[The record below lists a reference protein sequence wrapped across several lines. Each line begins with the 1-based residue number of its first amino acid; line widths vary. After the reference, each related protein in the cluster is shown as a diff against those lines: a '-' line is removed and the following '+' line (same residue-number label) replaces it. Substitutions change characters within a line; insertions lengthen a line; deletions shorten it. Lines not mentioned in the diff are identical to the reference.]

1 MKADIVIVGSGI
13 MGSAAAYFLACDG
26 RAGDVVVIE
35 PDASYARAATPQ
47 GAGGCRQLFS
57 RPENVQM
64 SAYSLDFYKSFN
76 AQMSFDGY
84 AAEIDFRD
92 RGYLFTVG
100 PEGAATLEK
109 NATLQEG
116 EGAQVELL
124 DPDGLAVRF
133 PSVGRSD
140 VALACYAPDDGWIDP
155 HGALQGFRKN
165 AERLGVRY
173 VADRVRGLELSETG
187 VVRAEL
193 ESGGTVAGDM
203 FLNTAGAWAT
213 EIAAMVGVELPVV
226 PMCRVQHYW
235 LCDAEIEPLPLI
247 KDESGVFFRA
257 EGEGWAGGRPSFDI
271 APGFVWDV
279 DRGFFANYFE
289 ETVWPL
295 IANRVPKFESI
306 KLQSTWGGHYAQ
318 NTFDGNMII
327 GQVTD
332 AAPNFLVAC
341 GFSGHGIMHAP
352 AVGRALAELVLDGG
366 YRTIDVARM
375 EFGRVVENAPYP
387 ELGIV

>member
-1 MKADIVIVGSGI
+1 MKAGIVIVGGGI

-26 RAGDVVVIE
+26 RAGDIVVIE
-35 PDASYARAATPQ
+35 PDPTYARAATPQ

-64 SAYSLDFYKSFN
+64 SAFSLNFYKDFN
-76 AQMSFDGY
+76 DLMSFDGY
-84 AAEIDFRD
+84 DAEINFRD

-100 PEGAATLEK
+100 SEGAATLEK
-109 NATLQEG
+109 NTTLQHG
-116 EGAQVELL
+116 EGARVELL
-124 DPDGLAVRF
+124 DPADLAARF
-133 PSVGRSD
+133 PSIGRAD

-173 VADRVRGLELSETG
+173 VADRVCDLEISQTG
-187 VVRAEL
+187 VACAKL
-193 ESGGTVAGDM
+193 EGGGGVSGDM
-203 FLNTAGAWAT
+203 FLNTAGAWAA
-213 EIAAMVGVELPVV
+213 EIAAMVGVEVPVQ

-247 KDESGVFFRA
+247 KDESGMFFRA

-327 GQVTD
+327 GPLTS
-332 AAPNFLVAC
+332 AAPNFIAAC

-352 AVGRALAELVLDGG
+352 AVGRALAELVLEGR
-366 YRTIDVARM
+366 YQSIDLARM
-375 EFGRVVENAPYP
+375 EFRRVLENTPYP